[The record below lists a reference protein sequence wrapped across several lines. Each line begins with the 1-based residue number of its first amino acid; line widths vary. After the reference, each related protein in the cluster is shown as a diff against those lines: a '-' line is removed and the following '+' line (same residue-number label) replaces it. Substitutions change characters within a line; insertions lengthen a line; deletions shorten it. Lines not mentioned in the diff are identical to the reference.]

1 MKRSMRYVVLAI
13 FAVVVI
19 VSVILMGTVKINY
32 NISDYLDEET
42 ETKISLEIMEE
53 QFGTT
58 GNIQVMV
65 ENISVDQAFEIS
77 GIIRKIP
84 NVLLVNFSPDDENY
98 FKKDSAD
105 SAEGD
110 ALFAIITNGDEYS
123 SEAAEVL
130 DDIKVALN
138 DYFDGEVHYGGAVV
152 EKINMRNTM
161 RSEIVIILAIA
172 VVFACAIML
181 IMASSWIEPIVL
193 LAASFVA
200 VGINMGTNII
210 FGEISYITAAVAAI
224 LQLALSIDYSIVLL
238 HNFRALKS
246 EYDDKQDAM
255 LQAIRITWKPVL
267 ASATTTAFG
276 LLALLFMTMKIGL
289 DIGLVLTKGII
300 ISMITSLTLLP
311 ALLLVCDNLMQK
323 CNKRDLVLS
332 GKKFCTVAFK
342 GGKAIVA
349 LALVVIIL
357 CGVLNAQN
365 TFIFTDSAN
374 PNQAII
380 DKFGSNNTIV
390 VVYPNDR
397 EDWGRESQ
405 LAEKLAEFKNADGT
419 APFQSYTA
427 YSNTVRE
434 IYTIEMAAKKLNI
447 PESKVEDLFKM
458 YHNHNNESDHRKLSP
473 LEFVEYSIN
482 LIESNP
488 DDVGAFVDESTLGT
502 LEMMRAIYD
511 VTNGTHT
518 YKELHSLIA
527 TGPMSGTELSEF
539 QIKQMYG
546 LYFWDTIENPEVEFE
561 VMLDYM
567 VALSL
572 DENGKTLMDEQT
584 ASDLVELS
592 DGLEEFKSKM
602 NAVVTKEEFVE
613 FGRGEFGDQKWI
625 GGACN
630 YIFDKASGGKDTARI
645 VDILNFANKFT
656 GILTSVSSIFN
667 IPEEYIDMIAN
678 YSHVYEVI
686 DDPCTYDEY
695 LPILEDVVWALSGE
709 KREVS
714 ATQESIQQAYI
725 MYFDKQGAISYS
737 RVKGI
742 EFVKFVNGVIE
753 TNPAVSANLEESSKL
768 KLQDVVLVD
777 AYISDADSY
786 NCEDMTALLQTLQS
800 NIKSLT
806 SSSSITGGAIAGI
819 YFKHVDENT
828 TLSTDPVMALDLLEY
843 VSNNM
848 NNPAS
853 ALYQAITPEYKAKVE
868 ERKQAI
874 DSAEKLFLGETYN
887 RMLISVNLP
896 SESEDSSRFVQ
907 YLIDAVRE
915 IYGSGAHVAG
925 HMVST
930 YELQQS
936 FEKDNQIISIFTIV
950 SIFLVIA
957 VIFKSISL
965 PVVLVAIIQGAIWIS
980 MSTSL
985 ITGPMFFMSYIIATC
1000 ILMGSTID
1008 YGILMSTNYI
1018 GYRKT
1023 MDKKEAL
1030 YAAVKAAMPTIF
1042 TSGLILIV
1050 CGFIVGMVASM
1061 TSISTVGTLLGKGT
1075 LVSVIM
1081 ITLVLPSVLYVLDGA
1096 ILKLTFK
1103 GKKKD
1108 K

>member
-1 MKRSMRYVVLAI
+1 MKKSMKYVVLAI
-13 FAVVVI
+13 FAVIVV
-19 VSVILMGTVKINY
+19 VSLILIGMVKINY

-42 ETKISLEIMEE
+42 ETKISLEIMED
-53 QFGTT
+53 QFGMT

-65 ENISVDQAFEIS
+65 EDVSVDQAFEIS
-77 GIIRKIP
+77 SIIRKIP

-98 FKKDSAD
+98 YKKDNASD
-105 SAEGD
+105 TKGD

-123 SEAAEVL
+123 SVASTVL

-138 DYFDGEVHYGGAVV
+138 DYFDGEVNYGGAVV

-181 IMASSWIEPIVL
+181 IMASSWIEPLVL
-193 LAASFVA
+193 LAVSFVA

-246 EYDDKQDAM
+246 EYENKQDAM
-255 LQAIRITWKPVL
+255 LQAVKITWKPVL
-267 ASATTTAFG
+267 ASAGTTAAG
-276 LLALLFMTMKIGL
+276 LLALIFMTMKIGR
-289 DIGLVLTKGII
+289 DIGLVLTKGIA

-311 ALLLVCDNLMQK
+311 ALLLVSDNLMQK
-323 CNKRDLVLS
+323 CSKRDLVLT
-332 GKKFCTVAFK
+332 GKKLCSVAFK

-365 TFIFTDSAN
+365 TYIFTDSAN
-374 PNQAII
+374 PNQNII
-380 DKFGSNNTIV
+380 DKFGSNNTLV
-390 VVYPNDR
+390 VVYPNNR
-397 EDWGRESQ
+397 LDWAKEKELADKLSQ
-405 LAEKLAEFKNADGT
+405 FKNADGT
-419 APFQSYTA
+419 SPFQGYTS

-434 IYTIEMAAKKLNI
+434 MYSIETAAKKLNI
-447 PESKVEDLFKM
+447 PREKVEDLFKM
-458 YHNHNNESDHRKLSP
+458 YHNHNNESTNRKLSP

-482 LIESNP
+482 LIENNP
-488 DDVGAFVDESTLGT
+488 EDVGAFVNEDTTKT

-511 VTNGTHT
+511 ITNGTHSYEEL
-518 YKELHSLIA
+518 YKLVS
-527 TGPMSGTELSEF
+527 TGAMSETGLSEF

-546 LYFWDTIENPEVEFE
+546 LYFWNTIENKAVPFE
-561 VMLDYM
+561 VMLAYM
-567 VALSL
+567 VDLTY

-584 ASDLVELS
+584 ASDLRELLG
-592 DGLEEFKSKM
+592 GLGEFKEKM
-602 NAVVTKEEFVE
+602 NSTITKEEFRA
-613 FGRGEFGDQKWI
+613 FGKEELGDHAWMNTACDFVFNQARGD
-625 GGACN
+625 N
-630 YIFDKASGGKDTARI
+630 DDARL
-645 VDILNFANKFT
+645 VDILKLANSVT
-656 GILTSVSSIFN
+656 AILKAMN
-667 IPEEYIDMIAN
+667 IDQNYIDMVEN
-678 YSHVYEVI
+678 YSYVYDVL
-686 DDPCTYDEY
+686 DDPCTYEEY
-695 LPILEDVVWALSGE
+695 LPILEKVVWAMTRE
-709 KREVS
+709 KRELT
-714 ATQESIQQAYI
+714 ATNESVQQGYI
-725 MYFDKQGAISYS
+725 MYFNKQNAISYS
-737 RVKGI
+737 EVKGI
-742 EFVKFVNGVIE
+742 EFIEFVNNAIE
-753 TNPAVSANLEESSKL
+753 TNPAISANLGESSKL

-777 AYISDADSY
+777 EFISNINTY
-786 NCEDMTALLQTLQS
+786 NSEDMVDLLQNLQS
-800 NIKSLT
+800 NIKSLAA
-806 SSSSITGGAIAGI
+806 SSGITGGAIKGI
-819 YFKHVDENT
+819 YFKYVDENVQ
-828 TLSTDPVMALDLLEY
+828 LSTDDIMALDLLEY
-843 VSNNM
+843 VANNM
-848 NNPAS
+848 NNTDS
-853 ALYQAITPEYKAKVE
+853 ALYQAMTSEYKAKVE

-887 RMLISVNLP
+887 RMLISVDLP

-907 YLIDAVRE
+907 YLMDAVNE
-915 IYGSGAHVAG
+915 VYGDGAHVAG

-930 YELQQS
+930 YELQQT
-936 FEKDNQIISIFTIV
+936 FEKDNQIISILTIV
-950 SIFLVIA
+950 SIFVIIML
-957 VIFKSISL
+957 IFKSISL
-965 PVVLVAIIQGAIWIS
+965 PVILVAIIQGAIWIS

-1042 TSGLILIV
+1042 TSGLILVI

-1075 LVSVIM
+1075 LVSILM
-1081 ITLVLPSVLYVLDGA
+1081 ITLVLPSALYVLDGFV
-1096 ILKLTFK
+1096 LKLTFK